1 MVIWF
6 IEMSRLIAALG
17 VIIILGLVLY
27 WLLYNTTNRARTE
40 IKRNSNRLGISEEEY
55 LKLVSSVSRKRNSRR
70 ISKSKRLEVFERDG
84 WSCKVCSSKSNLVID
99 HIFPV
104 SKGGGKEISNL
115 QVLCDSCN
123 SIKDN
128 KVI

>member
-1 MVIWF
+1 
-6 IEMSRLIAALG
+6 MSRFLAALS
-17 VIIILGLVLY
+17 VIIVLGFILY
-27 WLLYNTTNRARTE
+27 WTLYNTTNRARTE

-55 LKLVSSVSRKRNSRR
+55 LKLISSVSRKRNSRR
-70 ISKSKRLEVFERDG
+70 ISKAKRLTVFKRDG
-84 WSCKVCSSKSNLVID
+84 WSCQVCGSKSNLVID

-128 KVI
+128 KEI